1 MAKMIHLTQ
10 YSNARKSY
18 HIYYLQVLLMELF
31 LVTDPPL
38 IVIELLNFYGILFGG
53 FLFLFLTGGVAV
65 KKQNKTKQHYEF
77 PFSSHESCSI
87 ST

>member
-38 IVIELLNFYGILFGG
+38 IVIELLNFYDILSEG
-53 FLFLFLTGGVAV
+53 FL
-65 KKQNKTKQHYEF
+65 
-77 PFSSHESCSI
+77 I
-87 ST
+87 SVFDWGE